1 MSLNLCIDWGNT
13 NIKVALAA
21 NGKLQRPVIVS
32 EESILEQ
39 VTGIIESHK
48 PDKAI
53 LCSVSQHSVELE
65 MMLRSKI
72 KGAVILTGN
81 TNVPINNAYLS
92 ADTLGA
98 DRLALVCGA
107 HASYPGK
114 NNLVISIGTCITYNL
129 LQNNRTF
136 RGGAIS
142 PGLQMRFKAMNA
154 FTSMLPEVKKYDV
167 DDALLL
173 GYDTETCIQSGVVNG
188 MIAEIDGMISMYA
201 ERYTDFNAILTGGD
215 APHFAGR
222 LKNKI
227 FADPD
232 LLMKGCDLI
241 LDHNVPLP
249 Q

>member
-13 NIKVALAA
+13 NIKVALFAD
-21 NGKLQRPVIVS
+21 GKLQRPIIFS
-32 EESILEQ
+32 EDTILEQ

-53 LCSVSQHSVELE
+53 LCSVSQNSIELE
-65 MMLRSKI
+65 LMLKSKI
-72 KGAVILTGN
+72 KGTVILTGN

-98 DRLALVCGA
+98 DRLALVNA
-107 HASYPGK
+107 AYAEYPGK
-114 NNLVISIGTCITYNL
+114 NNLVISVGTCITYNL
-129 LQNNRTF
+129 IQSNKTF

-142 PGLQMRFKAMNA
+142 PGLQMRFKAMNQ
-154 FTSMLPEVKKYDV
+154 FTSLLPEIKQYDA
-167 DDALLL
+167 DALLL

-188 MIAEIDGMISMYA
+188 MAAEIDGMIAMYS
-201 ERYTDFNAILTGGD
+201 ERYSDFNAILTGGD
-215 APHFAGR
+215 APHFAAR

-232 LLMKGCDLI
+232 LLMRGCNLI
-241 LDHNVPLP
+241 LNHNVPSP